1 MADLLING
9 KDAKILGIRM
19 GSGFIEELLSPYP
32 LKEAITNESRL
43 ENGKRVLMPKDE
55 LEEDEID
62 YGVRYKDSREVTL
75 TFTIEGVNTITF
87 LRNLQRFY
95 GLLYAGSI
103 EIEVPIVMKKCKL
116 EYIKSSSFGKDYNN
130 TFCSVVVRFEECN
143 ILDEKEIKGS
153 YNKSYNKS
161 YR

>member
-9 KDAKILGIRM
+9 KDARVLGIRM
-19 GSGFIEELLSPYP
+19 GSGFMEELLSPYP
-32 LKEAITNESRL
+32 LKDAVTNESRL
-43 ENGKRVLMPKDE
+43 ENGKRVLMPKNE

-75 TFTIEGVNTITF
+75 TFTIEGINSITF

-95 GLLYAGSI
+95 DILYDGVV
-103 EIEVPIVMKKCKL
+103 EIEVPCIMFKCKL
-116 EYIKSSSFGKDYNN
+116 DYIKSSSFGKDYNN
-130 TFCSVVVRFEECN
+130 TFCSVIVRFEEN
-143 ILDEKEIKGS
+143 DILAQREIKGS